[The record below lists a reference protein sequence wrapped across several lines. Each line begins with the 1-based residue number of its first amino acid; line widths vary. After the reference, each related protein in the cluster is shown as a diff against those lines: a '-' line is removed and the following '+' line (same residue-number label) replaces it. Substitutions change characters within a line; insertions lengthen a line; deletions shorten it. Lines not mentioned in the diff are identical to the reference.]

1 MPLTLFQRLMSG
13 YLAFMLVLVVVGIFV
28 SIQLN
33 RLNAIIQKV
42 ANVDS
47 EMIRL
52 GEALTETTSSLV
64 RFEKRHLATK
74 DDAFYWRFIE
84 IRRAYFKIHDRL
96 RNLAGTDDI
105 THQIDRIGALSHD
118 YFALVDREHELVHVD
133 EDQITGVYH
142 ERKADSVEAV
152 RQHLQHLINSVRRLR
167 DAKINLSSR
176 ISSSVARMSILTVLV
191 GIAIGLVVSFANTRR
206 INRSI
211 KQLQRKTRE
220 VAAGRFTPLPPIQ
233 APPEIASLSQEFDTM
248 CLRLGELNE
257 MKEDFIRH
265 VSHEL
270 RTPLTA
276 IKEASSLLLE
286 ERFKQQPE
294 NQRQLLGIV
303 KDECDRLIASVN
315 RMLDLSRM
323 EAGMM
328 DYAFE
333 SVNFLNLVRRSV
345 LKLAPIAIARGV
357 SLEIRPVKALPGVR
371 ADRARVYQL
380 LENLIGNALKFS
392 DTGGDVRVEME
403 ASETMP
409 DALLVR
415 VVDSGCGIP
424 ADQLENIF
432 DKFHRIDDGRET
444 RRGTGLGLSMA
455 KHIVAAHG
463 GKIWAESRLGK
474 GSAFCF
480 TLPLA

>member
-1 MPLTLFQRLMSG
+1 MPLPLFQRLMSG
-13 YLAFMLVLVVVGIFV
+13 YLAFMLVLVAVGVFV

-33 RLNAIIQKV
+33 RLNVIIQKV
-42 ANVDS
+42 AHVDS
-47 EMIRL
+47 EIIRL
-52 GEALTETTSSLV
+52 GEALTDTTASLV
-64 RFEKRHLATK
+64 RFEKRFLVTQ
-74 DDAFYWRFIE
+74 DDAFYRRFGE
-84 IRRAYFKIHDRL
+84 IRRAYEKMQDRL
-96 RNLAGTDDI
+96 KHLATADELARPVA
-105 THQIDRIGALSHD
+105 RIGRLSHA
-118 YFALVDREHELVHVD
+118 YFSLVDREHERAQGND
-133 EDQITGVYH
+133 EPMDGIYPA
-142 ERKADSVEAV
+142 RKTELIDALG
-152 RQHLQHLINSVRRLR
+152 QHLQYLINRVRLAR
-167 DAKINLSSR
+167 DEKIDLSSR
-176 ISSSVARMSILTVLV
+176 ISTNVVHMSIAAVLV
-191 GIAIGLVVSFANTRR
+191 GIAIGLLVSFGNTRS

-211 KQLQRKTRE
+211 KLLQRKTRE
-220 VAAGRFTPLPPIQ
+220 VAAGRFAPLSPIDS
-233 APPEIASLSQEFDTM
+233 PPEIASLSREFDVM
-248 CLRLGELNE
+248 CLRLGELNA

-286 ERFKQQPE
+286 ERFRREPE
-294 NQRQLLGIV
+294 YQHRLLAIV

-333 SVNFLNLVRRSV
+333 PLDLLEILRHSV
-345 LKLAPIAIARGV
+345 LKLAPIAIARGIA
-357 SLEIRPVKALPGVR
+357 LEIAPVQQLPEVKA
-371 ADRARVYQL
+371 DRDRIYQL

-392 DTGGDVRVEME
+392 EAGGDVRI
-403 ASETMP
+403 ETSAAEDP
-409 DALLVR
+409 ATGLLVR
-415 VVDSGCGIP
+415 VVDTGCGIP

-444 RRGTGLGLSMA
+444 GRGTGLGLSIA

-463 GKIWAESRLGK
+463 GKLWAESRLGH